1 MRLLLDTHLLL
12 WTTSQSHRLS
22 HAARTLFDDRGNELF
37 FSAAS
42 YRITRGTLVVGTTT
56 SMTFTDALL
65 WPQTSYSYRMDALGA
80 GGAVLSTTTAS
91 QTTTPLP
98 ATGFQRPF
106 PAKSFW
112 NTPVSAA
119 PQVGARNVALMSYF
133 TAHLKYPNMPLH
145 AYGVSLA
152 EAHPSD
158 TKYGVPCTRY
168 TCSLG
173 AFGPFPIPR
182 TAVPDAGSDGH
193 LAVIDPSSQREWDLW
208 QATTNG
214 SSWTASAGSA
224 VSMLGKVL
232 KTSSER
238 MPASKGV

>member
-1 MRLLLDTHLLL
+1 
-12 WTTSQSHRLS
+12 
-22 HAARTLFDDRGNELF
+22 
-37 FSAAS
+37 
-42 YRITRGTLVVGTTT
+42 
-56 SMTFTDALL
+56 
-65 WPQTSYSYRMDALGA
+65 
-80 GGAVLSTTTAS
+80 
-91 QTTTPLP
+91 
-98 ATGFQRPF
+98 
-106 PAKSFW
+106 
-112 NTPVSAA
+112 
-119 PQVGARNVALMSYF
+119 
-133 TAHLKYPNMPLH
+133 
-145 AYGVSLA
+145 VSLA

-224 VSMLGKVL
+224 VSMLGNGVA
-232 KTSSER
+232 
-238 MPASKGV
+238 PAGTASGDAANLPLLGGLIRREEDLQGHVDHALVFGLTGTESCPPVCTATQHQPTGPA